1 MQASNKPILSFCY
14 SNQPLRS
21 YQDLDDVRSTS
32 SYRTEVFTYRS
43 ANSVKTAVQRLNE
56 IKPKPKIVV
65 PLPKPKPVSKKLYT
79 QPEEQEE
86 IFDKPMLTFDAEAFH
101 ENEKQSRGLLDW
113 AGFGL
118 LCGMPAKKE
127 SG

>member
-1 MQASNKPILSFCY
+1 MQTSNKPILSFCY

-21 YQDLDDVRSTS
+21 YQDLDEVRSTS
-32 SYRTEVFTYRS
+32 SYRTDVFTYRS
-43 ANSVKTAVQRLNE
+43 ANSAKTVQRLNE

-65 PLPKPKPVSKKLYT
+65 PVPKPKPTSKKLYT

-86 IFDKPMLTFDAEAFH
+86 IAEKPMLTFDAEAFRDG
-101 ENEKQSRGLLDW
+101 EKESRGLLDW

-118 LCGMPAKKE
+118 LCGMPAKK
-127 SG
+127 

>member
-14 SNQPLRS
+14 SSQPVRS
-21 YQDLDDVRSTS
+21 YQDLDEVRSTS

-43 ANSVKTAVQRLNE
+43 TNSAKTSVQRLNE

-65 PLPKPKPVSKKLYT
+65 PLPRPKPVSKKLYT

-86 IFDKPMLTFDAEAFH
+86 IYDKPMLTFDAEAFR
-101 ENEKQSRGLLDW
+101 EKD
-113 AGFGL
+113 
-118 LCGMPAKKE
+118 K
-127 SG
+127 